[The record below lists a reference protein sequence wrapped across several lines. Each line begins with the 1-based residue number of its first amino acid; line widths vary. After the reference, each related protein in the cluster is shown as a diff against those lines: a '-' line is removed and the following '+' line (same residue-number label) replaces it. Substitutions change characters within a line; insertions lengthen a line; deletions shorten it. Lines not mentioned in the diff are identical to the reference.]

1 MDAVMEFAQAPSEN
15 DHGIANPIVAE
26 AQNEFERAID
36 WEDFARKNFRLDW
49 MFHNADSENGF
60 QWPDDIRSTRDVDA
74 KPCLTINH
82 TRQHNLMLIN
92 EMIDNRPSIS
102 IKPVGDGA
110 TKAAADVWEG
120 IIRRI
125 EYLSEANDIYEVA
138 VTYQVTAGI
147 GYFRLYTDWED
158 GNSFSQSLFM
168 GAITDPLGVVC
179 DPDIK
184 TKDGSD
190 ARFYFIFSKTL
201 KKDVEARYPHLKG
214 LIGQTPLG
222 FNDAWVSKDYI
233 LEAEYWKKVEV
244 DDKLYEFTDDKT
256 GQVTPVLKSKLPKV
270 LWQKLEE
277 QKVRSRDVTREE
289 VWRYVIV
296 GDQLA
301 EKKKWPGKYIPIV
314 RVPGEEYVVD
324 GVMDRRG
331 HTRAM
336 KDPQRMYNYW
346 TSSAVENVA
355 LQSNV
360 PWVAAAEAT
369 EGYEYMWDTA
379 NVVNYSVLTYNA
391 LGDDGVT
398 AIPPPFR
405 PQPPVMAQA
414 YLQGMEV
421 SQNEIM
427 AVSGQQAAAMGKAD
441 NERTG
446 AAIEGRQSRSDT
458 ATSHFMR
465 NFGLALRFAGKIIL
479 DVVPHIYDV
488 ERVMRIMA
496 ENGND
501 SEVTIDPQA
510 KVLLAAQ
517 QQENAEG
524 IKIIFNPNL
533 GDFAVEAD
541 LGPGYATKREQSFR
555 AFTQI
560 LTQAPNLTSLI
571 GDIMLRAGDFPG
583 AEDAALRLERMVPAQ
598 ALGTGPSQ
606 AEQQLQQQLQQAQ
619 QLIAKQHQE
628 IAEAKLRA
636 TGKDDLRDVEAYNA
650 ETARLK
656 VLKDGLG
663 EDPSGLAALIRQ
675 MIHETFATT
684 LLNPITQSTNPTPP
698 LAPWGGQPPAPTQG
712 PQPQGPAPA
721 GKGIQVPL
729 GPPNVDL
736 NSIPRV

>member
-1 MDAVMEFAQAPSEN
+1 
-15 DHGIANPIVAE
+15 
-26 AQNEFERAID
+26 
-36 WEDFARKNFRLDW
+36 
-49 MFHNADSENGF
+49 
-60 QWPDDIRSTRDVDA
+60 
-74 KPCLTINH
+74 
-82 TRQHNLMLIN
+82 
-92 EMIDNRPSIS
+92 
-102 IKPVGDGA
+102 
-110 TKAAADVWEG
+110 
-120 IIRRI
+120 
-125 EYLSEANDIYEVA
+125 
-138 VTYQVTAGI
+138 
-147 GYFRLYTDWED
+147 
-158 GNSFSQSLFM
+158 
-168 GAITDPLGVVC
+168 
-179 DPDIK
+179 
-184 TKDGSD
+184 
-190 ARFYFIFSKTL
+190 
-201 KKDVEARYPHLKG
+201 
-214 LIGQTPLG
+214 
-222 FNDAWVSKDYI
+222 
-233 LEAEYWKKVEV
+233 
-244 DDKLYEFTDDKT
+244 
-256 GQVTPVLKSKLPKV
+256 
-270 LWQKLEE
+270 
-277 QKVRSRDVTREE
+277 
-289 VWRYVIV
+289 
-296 GDQLA
+296 
-301 EKKKWPGKYIPIV
+301 
-314 RVPGEEYVVD
+314 
-324 GVMDRRG
+324 
-331 HTRAM
+331 M

-355 LQSNV
+355 LQSKV

-398 AIPPPFR
+398 AIPAPFR

-501 SEVTIDPQA
+501 SEVNIDPQA
-510 KVLLAAQ
+510 AQILAAEQ
-517 QQENAEG
+517 ARDQDG

-583 AEDAALRLERMVPAQ
+583 AEDAAIRLERMVPAQ

-606 AEQQLQQQLQQAQ
+606 AEQQLQQQLTQAQ

-650 ETARLK
+650 ETNRLK

-663 EDPSGLAALIRQ
+663 EDPSGLVALIRQ
-675 MIHETFATT
+675 MIHETLATT

-698 LAPWGGQPPAPTQG
+698 LAQWGGPGGQSAPPQGNAPTMAQPGTPPG
-712 PQPQGPAPA
+712 PTS
-721 GKGIQVPL
+721 GIQVPL
-729 GPPNVDL
+729 GPPNVDP